1 METFFAHKDAYPVLG
16 ILVSGLTVA
25 IIFVAHY
32 WHKVRRAELEL
43 SLKQTMV
50 ERGMTA
56 EEICAVVESGHSGK
70 PDPEIRIGSRGN
82 ESYKVKVNS

>member
-70 PDPEIRIGSRGN
+70 PDPELVIGGN
-82 ESYKVKVNS
+82 RSHKIKVNS